1 MAPSNSLLGELEL
14 HEIAKRMRRQILK
27 IASKHGGHVGGSLS
41 VIDLLVFLFGSWM
54 NVAPELVKDDSRDRF
69 ILSKG
74 HCSLALYSVLE
85 EFGFIESGEVE
96 TFMQFGSRLPGH
108 VEHFHLDCVE
118 MTTGSLGHGVAAAV
132 GVALGG
138 KIKDAS
144 WSVYTVLGDGECNEG
159 SVWEAISLASQ
170 LKLNNI
176 LFIVDNNRMESLDF
190 TSDILN
196 VEPLHERFA
205 SFGCDTYRVDG
216 NDFSN
221 LIEIFSNLPR
231 TEKPIAIIADTTKGK
246 GISFIENSPK
256 WHYRAPSETELDLA
270 LQELESFE

>member
-1 MAPSNSLLGELEL
+1 MAPSNKTLSELEL
-14 HEIAKRMRRQILK
+14 VEIAKRMRRRILK
-27 IASKHGGHVGGSLS
+27 VASKHGGHVGGSLS
-41 VIDLLVFLFGSWM
+41 VVDLLVFLFGSKM
-54 NVAPELVKDDSRDRF
+54 KIAPELVQDDSRDRF

-85 EFGFIESGEVE
+85 EFRFIKSGEVE

-132 GVALGG
+132 GMALGG
-138 KIKDAS
+138 RVKEAS
-144 WSVYTVLGDGECNEG
+144 WSVFTVLGDGECNEG

-176 LFIVDNNRMESLDF
+176 VFIVDNNQMESLNF

-205 SFGCDTYRVDG
+205 SFGCETFRVDG
-216 NDFSN
+216 HDFSK
-221 LIEIFSNLPR
+221 LMEVFSKIPSAER
-231 TEKPIAIIADTTKGK
+231 PIAIIADTTKGK
-246 GISFIENSPK
+246 GVSFIENSPM
-256 WHYRAPSETELDLA
+256 WHYRAPSDAELDLA
-270 LQELESFE
+270 LKELESL

>member
-1 MAPSNSLLGELEL
+1 MAPSNRPISELEL
-14 HEIAKRMRRQILK
+14 VEIAKRMRRRILK
-27 IASKHGGHVGGSLS
+27 VASKHGGHVGGSLS
-41 VIDLLVFLFGSWM
+41 VVDLLVFLFGSKM
-54 NVAPELVKDDSRDRF
+54 QIAPELVKDDSRDRF

-85 EFGFIESGEVE
+85 EFSFIKSGEVE

-132 GVALGG
+132 GMALGG
-138 KIKDAS
+138 KVKGAS
-144 WSVYTVLGDGECNEG
+144 WSVFTVLGDGECNEG

-170 LKLNNI
+170 LKLSNMV
-176 LFIVDNNRMESLDF
+176 FIVDNNRMESLDF

-205 SFGCDTYRVDG
+205 SFGCETFRVDG
-216 NDFSN
+216 HDFSK
-221 LIEIFSNLPR
+221 LMEVFSKIPSAER
-231 TEKPIAIIADTTKGK
+231 PIAIIADTTKGK
-246 GISFIENSPK
+246 GVSFIENSPK
-256 WHYRAPSETELDLA
+256 WHYRAPSDTELDLA
-270 LQELESFE
+270 LKELESLR